1 MEYYTEMK
9 MNELLLQATT
19 CMNFTHNFEQ
29 NNPGTKKFHSYI
41 I

>member
-19 CMNFTHNFEQ
+19 CMNFTH
-29 NNPGTKKFHSYI
+29 TILSKI
-41 I
+41 IQVQKNSIHT